1 MAQLLCLLLWVICLF
16 FGERHLS
23 NGLARVCKASV
34 TTLGSILWAGIWFLF
49 LGPAL
54 GFTAMGNWYHLLA
67 LFAVALIRSP
77 CSFTAWAC
85 LQLIVNGGGTQTH
98 LDTLIAEG
106 KDAGYYCSAC
116 RKPWRE

>member
-1 MAQLLCLLLWVICLF
+1 M
-16 FGERHLS
+16 
-23 NGLARVCKASV
+23 
-34 TTLGSILWAGIWFLF
+34 F

-106 KDAGYYCSAC
+106 KALAGCWILLLCLQEAMERMVCAHAPRLVQSG
-116 RKPWRE
+116 RDLE